1 MKLTFTIPLF
11 ICLLG
16 IVSASAQSD
25 PFVDSFYEPDLVISH
40 KKEIALT
47 DIQESKISSIYS
59 TNSKLFSEKRKQWA
73 LAMSDFQ
80 SAVSEQQ
87 VDYQLLDAKFSKV
100 LSIESE
106 IKKIKLVSLA
116 QIKNELTPEQQAKLD
131 KIKEKNP
138 GYNRAFELTMG
149 SDDDGSKITIRETN
163 TVPKGDPLFIIV
175 GDKERAMQG
184 KSSNF
189 KDIDPNDIVAITVV
203 KGAAAIEE
211 YGEAGKHGVITI
223 KLKPGAQRKYF
234 KDN

>member
-1 MKLTFTIPLF
+1 MRLTFAIPLF

-16 IVSASAQSD
+16 TVSASAQGD

-47 DIQESKISSIYS
+47 DTQESKISSIYS

-73 LAMSDFQ
+73 LAMRDFQ

-116 QIKNELTPEQQAKLD
+116 QIKNELTAEQQAKLD

-138 GYNRAFELTMG
+138 GYNRAFELDITPSSDGAKIVIKDSNNLTIKDEESPLYVFFEG
-149 SDDDGSKITIRETN
+149 SNKLPMT
-163 TVPKGDPLFIIV
+163 
-175 GDKERAMQG
+175 G
-184 KSSNF
+184 KASEL
-189 KDIDPNDIVAITVV
+189 KLLDPNSISSIAVL
-203 KGAAAIEE
+203 KGASAIEK
-211 YGEAGKHGVITI
+211 YGDEGKNGVIEIT
-223 KLKPGAQRKYF
+223 LRK
-234 KDN
+234 KK